1 MRTFLV
7 SLILTAA
14 CLTSSAQSEKLFNAY
29 RSYGE
34 LYGIDVKKPEG
45 FHIIDYFALI
55 KLNKNYDIGMGYEV
69 IFQSECKDC
78 LFLFPMYDTLKGRNL
93 YANMTYGEVE
103 AALRIDPKKETMD
116 TARYVKIVAET
127 NMSDCFNADTV
138 SFYKVPLDSIY
149 VFEPFPLSPS
159 ELRAYTT
166 CIGINMRKSGFPSM
180 LAKILLTEEG
190 KKKEKEY
197 VETFLSCIRYGDKP
211 KKYSRRKE
219 RRVINRYYRKLGL

>member
-1 MRTFLV
+1 MKVTYYNYNFPFTETYQYWDITYHKK
-7 SLILTAA
+7 SG
-14 CLTSSAQSEKLFNAY
+14 SEGL
-29 RSYGE
+29 
-34 LYGIDVKKPEG
+34 
-45 FHIIDYFALI
+45 
-55 KLNKNYDIGMGYEV
+55 
-69 IFQSECKDC
+69 
-78 LFLFPMYDTLKGRNL
+78 
-93 YANMTYGEVE
+93 
-103 AALRIDPKKETMD
+103 
-116 TARYVKIVAET
+116 VKIVAET

-166 CIGINMRKSGFPSM
+166 CVGINMRKSGFPSM
-180 LAKILLTEEG
+180 MAKILLTEEG

-197 VETFLSCIRYGDKP
+197 VEAFLSCIRYGDKP